1 LSTDFGAAVF
11 LRRIIE
17 ILQCNIAALKNV
29 IDGRR
34 RKELLLR
41 RQSGIILSAAGK
53 ALIRLVLIDGDKI
66 QFASGAPAVQDY
78 SAEAEKLG
86 VRSLFYQP
94 LREDMA

>member
-1 LSTDFGAAVF
+1 
-11 LRRIIE
+11 LRCIIE
-17 ILQCNIAALKNV
+17 ILQCNITAPKNV
-29 IDGRR
+29 IDGCR
-34 RKELLLR
+34 RKELLSH
-41 RQSGIILSAAGK
+41 RQRGIILSTVGK